1 MENVFSHLQSPADLR
16 RLNGTLRIREA
27 IVARWLRRIA
37 IGCLTVDFP
46 SGNRRVFGSPKS
58 DFEAT
63 IKINDMRV
71 VLRVLSAGDLGLAE
85 GYVAGEWD
93 TPDLTALLLL
103 GVLNTEA
110 LSGVIAAN
118 RLTTFFN
125 RVRHARRA
133 NTRRGSRRNIA
144 AHYDLGNEFYRLWLD
159 ESMTYSSA
167 LFEHPD
173 EDLLDAQHRKY
184 ARLATKLGIRA
195 DDRVLEIGC
204 GWGGFAEYAAA
215 ELGCDVV
222 GLTLSREQ
230 AAYARARMVRSG
242 MADRVEIR
250 IEDYRDVE
258 EKFDHIVSIEMFEA
272 VGQENWATY
281 FATLDRC
288 LKPGGKVA
296 LQSITIADEHFDGYR
311 RNPDFIQRYIFPGG
325 MLPSPEVFRQAVEEG
340 GFRIADGYFS
350 GKYYAETLRRW
361 RRAFEDNW
369 SAIELL
375 GFDEHFRRL
384 WLFYLCYCEAGFEH
398 GRVDVGQFLIER
410 R

>member
-1 MENVFSHLQSPADLR
+1 MENVFSNLQIPADLR

-37 IGCLTVDFP
+37 IGRLTVDLP
-46 SGNRRVFGSPKS
+46 SGSRRVFGNSKS

-63 IKINDMRV
+63 MKINDLRV
-71 VLRVLSAGDLGLAE
+71 VLRVLSSGDIGLAE

-103 GVLNTEA
+103 GVLNSEA
-110 LSGVIAAN
+110 LSGMIAAN

-125 RVRHARRA
+125 RFRHARRA

-144 AHYDLGNEFYRLWLD
+144 AHYDLGNAFYRLWLD

-167 LFEHPD
+167 LFERPD
-173 EDLLDAQHRKY
+173 EDLLDAQHWKY
-184 ARLATKLGIRA
+184 ARLANKLGIRA
-195 DDRVLEIGC
+195 GDRVLEIGC

-215 ELGCDVV
+215 ELGCDIV

-242 MADRVEIR
+242 VADKVEIR
-250 IEDYRDVE
+250 IEDYRDVR

-272 VGQENWATY
+272 VGQENWGTY

-288 LKPGGKVA
+288 LKPGGRAA
-296 LQSITIADEHFDGYR
+296 LQSITIADQHFDGYR

-325 MLPSPEVFRQAVEEG
+325 MLPSPEVFEQAVEDG
-340 GFRIADGYFS
+340 GFRVADSYFS
-350 GKYYAETLRRW
+350 GKCYAETLRRW
-361 RRAFEDNW
+361 RDAFEDKW
-369 SAIELL
+369 SDISQL
-375 GFDEHFRRL
+375 GFDERFRRL